1 MSKVLNQSS
10 CLGERHFRPTLKAA
24 QMASD
29 FRLYDLRHS
38 CASLLLAAGINVK
51 VISERLG
58 HANIKMTLET
68 YAHVLTGMQQEEATN
83 QMAQMLYG

>member
-1 MSKVLNQSS
+1 M
-10 CLGERHFRPTLKAA
+10 TW
-24 QMASD
+24 
-29 FRLYDLRHS
+29 RHS

-68 YAHVLTGMQQEEATN
+68 YAHVLPGMKEEATN
-83 QMAQMLYG
+83 QIAQMLYG